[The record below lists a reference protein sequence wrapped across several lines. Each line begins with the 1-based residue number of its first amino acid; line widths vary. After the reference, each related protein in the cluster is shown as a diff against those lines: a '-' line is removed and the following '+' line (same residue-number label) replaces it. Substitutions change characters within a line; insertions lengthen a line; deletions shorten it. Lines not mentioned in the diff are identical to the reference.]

1 MHNFFLGLLVL
12 CQRVALVVGAMA
24 LLPSRAADAGNHGA
38 PSAPVAAP
46 LPPPPPGASPHAA
59 PVAAAQAPAAP
70 ASVAPVP
77 SAPAPTVPVH
87 AAPVPAAP
95 PRAPAAHTSHPVSTE
110 RPSPEQALQ
119 RLLDGNA
126 RYVAGHVEH
135 PNQSVARRVEVASG
149 QSPFAVIVTC
159 SDSRVA
165 PEFYF
170 DQGLGDLFV
179 VRDAGNTLNDH
190 VIGSIEYAVEHLHA
204 SIVLVVGHEKC
215 GAVSAAVAG
224 GRAEGRIATI
234 IEAIRPAL
242 RETRNQAGDKTDNAI
257 RGHARRGAQTL
268 AVTDPIISQAVRSG
282 EIKIFAARYDLASG
296 RVELLP

>member
-1 MHNFFLGLLVL
+1 MGLFPL
-12 CQRVALVVGAMA
+12 
-24 LLPSRAADAGNHGA
+24 RAADTGNPRA
-38 PSAPVAAP
+38 PSAPVAATP
-46 LPPPPPGASPHAA
+46 AQPAPSASSRVAPVAVAQASTAPASAA
-59 PVAAAQAPAAP
+59 PVL
-70 ASVAPVP
+70 
-77 SAPAPTVPVH
+77 SAPAPTPPVH
-87 AAPVPAAP
+87 TPPARSTRAHHALP
-95 PRAPAAHTSHPVSTE
+95 PAPATRPSHPVSTE
-110 RPSPEQALQ
+110 RPSPEAALQ

-126 RYVAGHVEH
+126 RYVAGHAEH
-135 PNQSVARRVEVASG
+135 PNQSVARRVEVAAG

-215 GAVSAAVAG
+215 GAVSAAIAG
-224 GRAEGRIATI
+224 GRAEGRIGTI
-234 IEAIRPAL
+234 IEAIRPAV

-257 RGHARRGAQTL
+257 RGNARRGAQTL
-268 AVTDPIISQAVRSG
+268 AVTDPIISHAVKSG

-296 RVELLP
+296 RIELLP